1 MNSSQ
6 CVKVQEKLS
15 PHIFKLENAGQKKGL
30 IRCFGREGGGGKA
43 KRTGK
48 KMGKLKRRYT
58 GCRD

>member
-1 MNSSQ
+1 MQNR
-6 CVKVQEKLS
+6 
-15 PHIFKLENAGQKKGL
+15 KGM
-30 IRCFGREGGGGKA
+30 IRSFGKEGGGGKA